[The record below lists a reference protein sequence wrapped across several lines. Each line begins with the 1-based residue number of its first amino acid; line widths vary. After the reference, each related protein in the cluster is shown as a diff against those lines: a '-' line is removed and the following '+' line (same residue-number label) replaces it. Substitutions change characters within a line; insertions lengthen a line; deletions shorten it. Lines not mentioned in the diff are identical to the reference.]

1 MTDDLELIEY
11 VYQNAEMGVTTLNEL
26 LKEYSNCHFLIST
39 HILEY
44 AKAFEL
50 DPFCCFYYMEAEI
63 KDDNFVCP
71 HRLQKGISEARVG
84 YWVVRKLLNMAELKK

>member
-1 MTDDLELIEY
+1 
-11 VYQNAEMGVTTLNEL
+11 
-26 LKEYSNCHFLIST
+26 
-39 HILEY
+39 
-44 AKAFEL
+44 
-50 DPFCCFYYMEAEI
+50 MEAEI